1 MPFKP
6 DARALLG
13 SLVGQPI
20 STVTGR
26 VNIVL
31 RLQDD
36 SAIVA
41 TSRSPGG
48 QPVPIAWVQSGLERL
63 LATGEI
69 EVSVPSLGYRSAFI
83 GAVLLSL
90 PGAALIQVTPSRIRL
105 TDPELSSDASGAW

>member
-1 MPFKP
+1 MPAKP

-13 SLVGQPI
+13 SLIGTLI

-26 VNIVL
+26 ANTVL
-31 RLQDD
+31 RLDGD
-36 SAIVA
+36 NAIVA

-48 QPVPIAWVQSGLERL
+48 QPVPIDWVQSGLERL
-63 LATGEI
+63 LAAGEI

-90 PGAALIQVTPSRIRL
+90 PGAVLIQVTPPHIRL
-105 TDPELSSDASGAW
+105 TDPATE

>member
-1 MPFKP
+1 MPVKP

-13 SLVGQPI
+13 SLIGKRI

-31 RLQDD
+31 RLEGDK
-36 SAIVA
+36 AIVA

-48 QPVPIAWVQSGLERL
+48 QPVPIGWVQSGLERL
-63 LATGEI
+63 LETGEI
-69 EVSVPSLGYRSAFI
+69 EVSVPSLGYRSAFV

-90 PGAALIQVTPSRIRL
+90 PGAALIQDAPPRIRL
-105 TDPELSSDASGAW
+105 TDLETH

>member
-1 MPFKP
+1 
-6 DARALLG
+6 
-13 SLVGQPI
+13 
-20 STVTGR
+20 

-90 PGAALIQVTPSRIRL
+90 PGAVLIQVTPSRIRL
-105 TDPELSSDASGAW
+105 TNPELSSDASGAW

>member
-1 MPFKP
+1 MPAKP

-13 SLVGQPI
+13 SLAGKPI

-26 VNIVL
+26 VNTVL
-31 RLQDD
+31 RLEGDN
-36 SAIVA
+36 AIVA

-48 QPVPIAWVQSGLERL
+48 QPVPIGWVQSSLERL
-63 LATGEI
+63 LEAGEI

-90 PGAALIQVTPSRIRL
+90 PSAVLIRATPPRIRL
-105 TDPELSSDASGAW
+105 TDPETQ

>member
-1 MPFKP
+1 MPAKP

-13 SLVGQPI
+13 SLIGTPI

-26 VNIVL
+26 VNTVM
-31 RLQDD
+31 RLEGDN
-36 SAIVA
+36 AIVA

-48 QPVPIAWVQSGLERL
+48 QPVPIGWVQSGLERL
-63 LATGEI
+63 LETREI

-90 PGAALIQVTPSRIRL
+90 PGAVLVQVTPPRIRL
-105 TDPELSSDASGAW
+105 VVPAAQ

>member
-1 MPFKP
+1 MPVKP
-6 DARALLG
+6 DARAVLG
-13 SLVGQPI
+13 SLVGKPI

-26 VNIVL
+26 VNTVL
-31 RLQDD
+31 RLEGDN
-36 SAIVA
+36 AIVA

-48 QPVPIAWVQSGLERL
+48 QPVPVGWVQSGLEHL

-90 PGAALIQVTPSRIRL
+90 PGAVLIQVTPPRIRL
-105 TDPELSSDASGAW
+105 TEPETQQ